1 MNEVT
6 YANESEDSS
15 SPQGHCCG
23 DLTVL
28 LRRMRELKLLVGT
41 GTG

>member
-6 YANESEDSS
+6 YANESEDSP

-28 LRRMRELKLLVGT
+28 LRRMCELKLLVGT
-41 GTG
+41 ETG